1 MRRPNYS
8 ALTGVTTALV
18 AVAVFRVLFQTEI
31 PPPHPEIA
39 LWGQGEFV
47 TRAAVQDIAWRPL
60 SPATFAE
67 AQRLSRPIFIA
78 VGVPWS
84 ALGREADRSFASA
97 DVATALNQGF
107 IPIRIDAAQDPRWLS
122 EFLPLQR
129 AQTGFSVGFQGWV
142 FDLRGRLIDFI
153 GRVDSGEALDQQKVL
168 NALVR
173 AQERFAD
180 AALTDDVPPL
190 EATQNADTRRLLD
203 PDMSD
208 LSLANAARTL
218 SNALDLDWGGWNIHG
233 FVATRPLTM
242 RFLQLAGEGERSGLA
257 LHQSLFTPRSDWID
271 GGLFRVVNR
280 ETKGPEYDKATQ
292 TNAEYAETLAVQDAL
307 RPDPLLRDAAKR
319 TTNWILSLQVD
330 RLVPGAEEGDE
341 DARGR
346 SERSSFSPMRL
357 RQAVSEGKLTSEDK
371 TWAEENLG
379 LDGTGGLARVAYPV
393 RASAVADGARLKKV
407 LGALRRTAGKPRNVV
422 APGLADINGAVAASL
437 LRIARL
443 WKDPA
448 LAAAGGDMVDRLDH
462 FRADGTVRHS
472 LVGATGSFPFLGDS
486 LAYADAALE
495 DFLTNGR
502 VPSLERGALVL
513 REALHTFR
521 DGGIGVLRPTP
532 AAVTLIP
539 GRISIPQVTDDERE
553 ALNATALR
561 LLNSYATTLGPD
573 GADFRQA
580 AIPIYARLSAVSEA
594 VPSMGGALG
603 ALARHLDARAA
614 YVVGEDAALRAVN
627 LAHLLPNRLVVPV
640 LGPARRDLQ
649 GRPSG
654 IYLVTPSG
662 PTGPWT
668 AAQIQERLPAGLEV
682 GL

>member
-18 AVAVFRVLFQTEI
+18 AVAAFRVAFQPEI

-39 LWGQGEFV
+39 LWGKGEFV
-47 TRAAVQDIAWRPL
+47 TRAAVQDINWYPL
-60 SPATFAE
+60 NPATFAE

-84 ALGREADRSFASA
+84 ALGREADRAFASA

-107 IPIRIDAAQDPRWLS
+107 IPIRVDAAQDPRWLS

-129 AQTGFSVGFQGWV
+129 AQTGFSIGFQGWV

-153 GRVDSGEALDQQKVL
+153 GRVDSNEALDQQKVL

-180 AALTDDVPPL
+180 TALTDDVPPL

-203 PDMSD
+203 PDISD

-218 SNALDLDWGGWNIHG
+218 SSSLDMEWGGWNIHG
-233 FVATRPLTM
+233 FIASRPLTL
-242 RFLQLAGEGERSGLA
+242 RFLQLAGEGQQAGLA
-257 LHQSLFTPRSDWID
+257 LHQSLFTPRADWID

-280 ETKGPEYDKATQ
+280 ETKGLEYDKVCQ
-292 TNAEYAETLAVQDAL
+292 TNAQYAEALAVQDAL
-307 RPDPLLRDAAKR
+307 HPDSLLRAAAKR
-319 TTNWILSLQVD
+319 TTDWLVSLQVD

-346 SERSSFSPMRL
+346 SERSSFPPKRL
-357 RQAVSEGKLTSEDK
+357 RQAVREGKMTPEEKS
-371 TWAEENLG
+371 WAEDNLG
-379 LDGTGGLARVAYPV
+379 LDGSGGLARVAYPT
-393 RASAVADGARLKKV
+393 RAYGVADTAKLEKV
-407 LGALRRTAGKPRNVV
+407 FSALRRTAGTPRNAA
-422 APGLADINGAVAASL
+422 APGLADVNGAVAASL

-443 WKDPA
+443 WKDQN
-448 LAAAGGDMVDRLDH
+448 LAVIGGDMVDRLDH
-462 FRADGTVRHS
+462 FRTGGTVRHS
-472 LVGATGSFPFLGDS
+472 LFGATDPFPYLGDS

-502 VPSLERGALVL
+502 VPSLERGAFVL
-513 REALHTFR
+513 REALRTFR
-521 DGGIGVLRPTP
+521 DGGNGVLRPTP
-532 AAVTLIP
+532 ASVTLIP
-539 GRISIPQVTDDERE
+539 RRFSLPQVTDDERE

-561 LLNSYATTLGPD
+561 LLNAYATTLGPD

-580 AIPIYARLSAVSEA
+580 AVPIYSRLSAVAEA

-603 ALARHLDARAA
+603 ALSRHLDNRAA
-614 YVVGEDAALRAVN
+614 FVVGEDAAVRAVN

-649 GRPSG
+649 SRPSG

-662 PTGPWT
+662 PTGPWS
-668 AAQIQERLPAGLEV
+668 ASQIQERLPAGLEV